1 MNQARLALVE
11 FPRRATINAERDR
24 YAASIT
30 DFVLR
35 AIAGL
40 AGGLAEVHQFPQRRR
55 GDAFPS
61 RESAGRTASRAR
73 SPHLREVS
81 ADQNGR
87 LTEPTQK

>member
-1 MNQARLALVE
+1 MAELIPLAQQSLAE
-11 FPRRATINAERDR
+11 AERDR

-40 AGGLAEVHQFPQRRR
+40 AGGLAEVHQLPQRRR

-81 ADQNGR
+81 ADRNGR

>member
-1 MNQARLALVE
+1 VTPRPGRQRRFDKQGRMLMQ
-11 FPRRATINAERDR
+11 RRATQATSSLWSR
-24 YAASIT
+24 AA
-30 DFVLR
+30 LR
-35 AIAGL
+35 SAA
-40 AGGLAEVHQFPQRRR
+40 
-55 GDAFPS
+55 DAFPS